1 MSLAII
7 STQFECQEKTF
18 KNVAFASLNAKL
30 DFSSRENSLQKD
42 GTIEIWI
49 TKRFGNGEDDIEFF
63 SMDIHYEERVTNF
76 ISKVEYNEKSYYV
89 LAGTDNTPVYI
100 CYHFSLEYLRLEPL
114 HKIVLYEDLVFGLED
129 IEKIENETGFT
140 EDWAKNIIR

>member
-1 MSLAII
+1 MSLGII
-7 STQFECQEKTF
+7 STQFEYQEKTF

-30 DFSSRENSLQKD
+30 DFSSRENSLQND

-49 TKRFGNGEDDIEFF
+49 TKRFGNGEDDFEFF
-63 SMDIHYEERVTNF
+63 SMDIHNEERVTNF

-89 LAGTDNTPVYI
+89 LAGTDNTPSYI
-100 CYHFSLEYLRLEPL
+100 CYHFSLVYLRLEPL
-114 HKIVLYEDLVFGLED
+114 HKIVLYDDLVFGLEE

-140 EDWAKNIIR
+140 DDWAKNII